1 MLKFELM
8 LDAWINLG
16 LELIQPYKVYLLL
29 TAQKL
34 YHAHDQ
40 NLQTYLF
47 LILVEL
53 DQEIVNQSPP

>member
-1 MLKFELM
+1 MLE
-8 LDAWINLG
+8 AWIDLG

-29 TAQKL
+29 IAQKL

-40 NLQTYLF
+40 NLQPYLF
-47 LILVEL
+47 LILVGL